1 MANKLDL
8 KIEFPSDAELKKM
21 FDAVPRLQRYNV
33 SDKAVNAAAR
43 IVARRAKQLAP
54 RQTAQQRKK
63 RSAKQAKEANWNIPL
78 YQTIAVVVRKY
89 AINAAGIVGPKWPD
103 GNKAYFNTGPG
114 GNKGHHWGYEGKE
127 YATKSGRIHIAGPA
141 KWRAQIRNWIVKAFD
156 ETKTQQLEEI
166 KKSLKKSMKELW
178 GG

>member
-114 GNKGHHWGYEGKE
+114 GRRQVLWGKHTGVVV
-127 YATKSGRIHIAGPA
+127 P
-141 KWRAQIRNWIVKAFD
+141 QIRNWIVKAFD
-156 ETKTQQLEEI
+156 ETKTQQLEAM